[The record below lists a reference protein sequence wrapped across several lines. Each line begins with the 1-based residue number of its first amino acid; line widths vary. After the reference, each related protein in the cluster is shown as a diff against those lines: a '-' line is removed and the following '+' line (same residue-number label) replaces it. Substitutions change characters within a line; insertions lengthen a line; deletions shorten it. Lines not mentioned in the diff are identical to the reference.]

1 MATNVKRLDPT
12 FGTRRPKKETIFR
25 SRFSSLRVR
34 KHKGNQKWRRFWGQ
48 KTVTFLRPRGSK
60 SVPTNCLSDIIWCRF
75 LLCLWAGGTSPS
87 ARSTQPALHGRQRF
101 PFPPNDLGPTASLT
115 CSLPHTKG
123 THNIKTPFQL
133 PGMSAEPFGHG
144 P

>member
-1 MATNVKRLDPT
+1 MATTVKRLDPT

-34 KHKGNQKWRRFWGQ
+34 KHAGNQKWRRFWGQ

-87 ARSTQPALHGRQRF
+87 ALSTQPALHGRQRF

-123 THNIKTPFQL
+123 AHNIKTPFQL